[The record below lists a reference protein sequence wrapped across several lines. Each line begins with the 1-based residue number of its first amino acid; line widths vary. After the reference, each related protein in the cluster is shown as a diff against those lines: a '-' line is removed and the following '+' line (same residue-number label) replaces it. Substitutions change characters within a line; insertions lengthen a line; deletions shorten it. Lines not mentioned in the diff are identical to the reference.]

1 MGAATTQHT
10 PPYLKNSTPHQKLSL
25 IKRRR
30 PRPSLTEGF
39 SNRFFFQ
46 ILFFTCLH
54 VFYTRCRT
62 EWDSLFSEWLR
73 SYSERYPDLFF
84 FSPGAR
90 FDFLRCCHLRRK
102 KQNTGFDAF
111 SVLDKCVLEAIFQA
125 THRCSSENGA
135 SHELY
140 RNWVSPR
147 RAQPPFLLSILQC
160 SPNYPRRF
168 AHNARLLPR
177 TKAAV
182 PVPDT
187 PHLRADTP
195 GLTSTRHVC
204 VLEPS
209 QGTVLTIV
217 VVPSMLRFVTFKRNV
232 CTSETDG

>member
-125 THRCSSENGA
+125 THRCFIRKWG
-135 SHELY
+135 
-140 RNWVSPR
+140 
-147 RAQPPFLLSILQC
+147 
-160 SPNYPRRF
+160 
-168 AHNARLLPR
+168 LPR
-177 TKAAV
+177 IVPELGFSSSCAA
-182 PVPDT
+182 PVFT
-187 PHLRADTP
+187 LYSSVFAK
-195 GLTSTRHVC
+195 LSSAVC
-204 VLEPS
+204 P
-209 QGTVLTIV
+209 
-217 VVPSMLRFVTFKRNV
+217 
-232 CTSETDG
+232 

>member
-10 PPYLKNSTPHQKLSL
+10 PPYLKNSTPQTVPDKKTQAKAISYG
-25 IKRRR
+25 
-30 PRPSLTEGF
+30 GF
-39 SNRFFFQ
+39 FKSIFFFK
-46 ILFFTCLH
+46 FC
-54 VFYTRCRT
+54 
-62 EWDSLFSEWLR
+62 
-73 SYSERYPDLFF
+73 
-84 FSPGAR
+84 
-90 FDFLRCCHLRRK
+90 FLRVCTCFTPGVERNGTRSSQSGCDPIVKSIQTCSSFLQGHGSISYGVATFGERNKTPGLMLFQFSISASLRRYFK
-102 KQNTGFDAF
+102 LHID
-111 SVLDKCVLEAIFQA
+111 V
-125 THRCSSENGA
+125 SSENGA

-147 RAQPPFLLSILQC
+147 RAQPPFLLSILQR
-160 SPNYPRRF
+160 SPNHPRRF

-209 QGTVLTIV
+209 HGTVLTIV